1 MKNTNLISSSEIISS
16 SEKLKLEITIQNQ
29 KLWKDLDNIFCI
41 LVLDLLSKITEDKNK
56 RKTLVSILLTD
67 DLYMK
72 KINKKWR
79 KLEKA
84 TNVLSF
90 PVSKISKEEDYFFIG
105 DIVLSFETILSEC
118 KSRKKSFR
126 DHFLHLLVHGF
137 LHLLGYNHDNG
148 RDEKEMEELE
158 VNYLSKL
165 NIKNPYEIRG

>member
-1 MKNTNLISSSEIISS
+1 MKNTNLISS

-29 KLWKDLDNIFCI
+29 KLWKNLDNIFCM
-41 LVLDLLSKITEDKNK
+41 LVLDLLSKITEDKNELK
-56 RKTLVSILLTD
+56 KSASILLTD

-72 KINKKWR
+72 EINKKWR

-90 PVSKISKEEDYFFIG
+90 PVNKQIKEEDYFFIG
-105 DIVLSFETILSEC
+105 DIVLSYETILSEC
-118 KSRKKSFR
+118 KLRKKSFK

-137 LHLLGYNHDNG
+137 LHLLGYNHDNK
-148 RDEKEMEELE
+148 RNEKEMEKLE

>member
-1 MKNTNLISSSEIISS
+1 MKNINLLSS

-29 KLWKDLDNIFCI
+29 KLWKDLDNIFCM
-41 LVLDLLSKITEDKNK
+41 LVLDLLSKITEDKNELK
-56 RKTLVSILLTD
+56 KSASILLTD

-72 KINKKWR
+72 EINKKWR

-90 PVSKISKEEDYFFIG
+90 PVNKQIKEEDYFFIG
-105 DIVLSFETILSEC
+105 DIVLSYETILSEC
-118 KSRKKSFR
+118 KLRKKSFK

-137 LHLLGYNHDNG
+137 LHLLGYNHDNK
-148 RDEKEMEELE
+148 RNEKEMEKLE